1 MAADRSGHRASEQQP
16 VSESA
21 RHLSRVRVTDSG
33 HRRNE
38 TANSAAATA
47 GRRTYAGPGGFQVA
61 ATTGGPGT
69 GHSRQDSRTAPA
81 TSVWP
86 AVADGSPAEHAPQAT
101 GGLGG
106 SSSRLG
112 GRRAA
117 DPPAAEPRQSSMPRH
132 WRIRTQTED
141 VRHRQQQPVRTG
153 SAVSQ
158 YEQPPEGGSP
168 PGQAGVFHVCQVRR
182 AGPWDTTAAG
192 QPGRTAA
199 SVRSAPRSSCQITI
213 RHCRRVGACRRTS
226 QITRVMPTRRQG
238 RVSQFAPDGANKGVV

>member
-1 MAADRSGHRASEQQP
+1 MRQP
-16 VSESA
+16 TA
-21 RHLSRVRVTDSG
+21 R
-33 HRRNE
+33 RRL
-38 TANSAAATA
+38 
-47 GRRTYAGPGGFQVA
+47 PGG
-61 ATTGGPGT
+61 GPTPGPADFKLPQLQA
-69 GHSRQDSRTAPA
+69 GLGLDSRQDSRTAPA

-132 WRIRTQTED
+132 RRIRTQTED

-168 PGQAGVFHVCQVRR
+168 PGPAGFFHVCQVRR

-199 SVRSAPRSSCQITI
+199 SVQISTTEFRSEHNQTLPSGGSLPAY
-213 RHCRRVGACRRTS
+213 
-226 QITRVMPTRRQG
+226 
-238 RVSQFAPDGANKGVV
+238 

>member
-132 WRIRTQTED
+132 RRIRTQTED

-168 PGQAGVFHVCQVRR
+168 PGPAGFFMFARC
-182 AGPWDTTAAG
+182 GG
-192 QPGRTAA
+192 PGRGILRQQGSQAA
-199 SVRSAPRSSCQITI
+199 QQHQFRSAPRSSCQITI

>member
-1 MAADRSGHRASEQQP
+1 M
-16 VSESA
+16 
-21 RHLSRVRVTDSG
+21 RVTDSG
-33 HRRNE
+33 HGRNE

-47 GRRTYAGPGGFQVA
+47 GRRAYARPGGFQVA

-132 WRIRTQTED
+132 RRIRTQTED
-141 VRHRQQQPVRTG
+141 VRHRQQRPVRTV

-168 PGQAGVFHVCQVRR
+168 PGPAGFSCLPGAAGRAVGYYGSRAARPHSSISSDQHHGVHVRSQSDTAVGWEPAGVLV
-182 AGPWDTTAAG
+182 
-192 QPGRTAA
+192 
-199 SVRSAPRSSCQITI
+199 
-213 RHCRRVGACRRTS
+213 
-226 QITRVMPTRRQG
+226 
-238 RVSQFAPDGANKGVV
+238 K